1 MLARLL
7 LLATLF
13 ASQHF
18 GLHFTTDSGTSL
30 DPSGRAIACAGSAM
44 DPNGNTLNRAG
55 SSMDPN
61 GNATTDDGRG
71 IDPNG

>member
-7 LLATLF
+7 LLAALF

-30 DPSGRAIACAGSAM
+30 DPSGGAVSRAGSAM
-44 DPNGNTLNRAG
+44 DPNGNL
-55 SSMDPN
+55 
-61 GNATTDDGRG
+61 TTDDGRG